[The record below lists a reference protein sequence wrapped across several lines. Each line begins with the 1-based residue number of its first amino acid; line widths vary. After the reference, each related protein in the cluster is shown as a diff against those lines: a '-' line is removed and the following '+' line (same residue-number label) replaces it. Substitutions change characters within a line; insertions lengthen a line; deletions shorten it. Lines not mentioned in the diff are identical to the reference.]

1 MPTYQ
6 QKKTSVIVR
15 DSTGNLV
22 QIMPETEAGNVLYKD
37 TTASAAL
44 KILEDKD
51 VEQGFSEIESQV
63 ISATVQKTT
72 RHIIRSS
79 GLNPRL
85 FFGYSYEQDGATAY
99 AFDDKSGSESFIEGG
114 VEWST
119 EFELDDSSKSYQA
132 ISFGISGSEIDID
145 NSGAETVINP
155 FIGYGIFSDA
165 NEAGYAPW
173 RERDEFIAVN
183 LPAEGET
190 KSWLCNTMLDT
201 ESQISSI
208 PSEERN
214 MTLSLTGLG
223 NSRYRASFL
232 WNKPSETVE
241 VQETRTLKNLKTSL
255 VRADESVTAISKPM
269 TGLVQNVAGEAE
281 SRIVYT
287 KAYPVD
293 DYPLDCWLIIGDS
306 EGTDDNRIPE
316 GPIIHPTE
324 PQIG

>member
-37 TTASAAL
+37 TTANAVL
-44 KILEDKD
+44 KVLEDKD

-63 ISATVQKTT
+63 TSATIQKTT

-79 GLNPRL
+79 ELNPYL
-85 FFGYSYEQDGATAY
+85 FFGYSYEQNGATAY
-99 AFDDKSGSESFIEGG
+99 VYEDKSGFENFIEGG

-132 ISFGISGSEIDID
+132 ISFGIAGSEVDID
-145 NSGAETVINP
+145 DSGAETIINS
-155 FIGYGIFSDA
+155 IIRYGISSDA

-173 RERDEFIAVN
+173 TEGNDEFIAAN

-190 KSWLCNTMLDT
+190 KSWLCNKMLST
-201 ESQISSI
+201 ESQMSSI
-208 PSEERN
+208 PVEERN

-241 VQETRTLKNLKTSL
+241 VQETRCLKNLKTSL
-255 VRADESVTAISKPM
+255 VHTDESVTAISKPM

-287 KAYPVD
+287 KTYPVGN
-293 DYPLDCWLIIGDS
+293 YSLDCWLIIGDS
-306 EGTDDNRIPE
+306 EGTVDTSSSEVPVV
-316 GPIIHPTE
+316 PH
-324 PQIG
+324 